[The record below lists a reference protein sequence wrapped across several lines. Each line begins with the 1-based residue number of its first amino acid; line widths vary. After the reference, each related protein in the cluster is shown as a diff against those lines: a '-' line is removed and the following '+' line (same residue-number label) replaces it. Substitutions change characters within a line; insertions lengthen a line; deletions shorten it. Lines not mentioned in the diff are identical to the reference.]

1 MESHSVTI
9 MIALL
14 SLSINLISVS
24 NNLFE
29 PVGVRV
35 PSVWSKELT
44 SVPTG
49 DVCSPIQLLLTV
61 LPS

>member
-9 MIALL
+9 IIALL

-24 NNLFE
+24 NNLFK
-29 PVGVRV
+29 PVGVSV
-35 PSVWSKELT
+35 PSVCSKELT

-49 DVCSPIQLLLTV
+49 DVYSPIQLFLIV
-61 LPS
+61 LSS

>member
-1 MESHSVTI
+1 

-29 PVGVRV
+29 PVGVSV
-35 PSVWSKELT
+35 PSVCSKELT

-49 DVCSPIQLLLTV
+49 DVYSPIQLLLIV
-61 LPS
+61 LSS